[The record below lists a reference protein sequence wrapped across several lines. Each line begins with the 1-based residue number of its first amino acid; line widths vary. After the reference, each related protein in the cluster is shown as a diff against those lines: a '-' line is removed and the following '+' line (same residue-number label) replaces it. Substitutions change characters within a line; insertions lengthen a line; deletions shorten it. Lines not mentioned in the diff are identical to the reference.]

1 MQADLEESKTQEN
14 AKLRTALQEMQLEFQ
29 ESKALLIKER
39 ESIKK
44 EAEQVP
50 TILEVPVIDNELV
63 NKLTAE
69 NEMLKVK
76 LFMHCYF
83 LLNELSSW
91 YRACQMTVYVLLLYD
106 RI

>member
-14 AKLRTALQEMQLEFQ
+14 AKLRTTLQEMQLEFQ

-50 TILEVPVIDNELV
+50 TIQEVPVIDNELV

-83 LLNELSSW
+83 F
-91 YRACQMTVYVLLLYD
+91 
-106 RI
+106 

>member
-1 MQADLEESKTQEN
+1 VQPEL
-14 AKLRTALQEMQLEFQ
+14 Q
-29 ESKALLIKER
+29 ESKALLIKEC
-39 ESIKK
+39 EAAKK
-44 EAEQVP
+44 AAEQFP
-50 TILEVPVIDNELV
+50 ITQEVPVIDNELV

-91 YRACQMTVYVLLLYD
+91 YRACQMTVYVLLL
-106 RI
+106 